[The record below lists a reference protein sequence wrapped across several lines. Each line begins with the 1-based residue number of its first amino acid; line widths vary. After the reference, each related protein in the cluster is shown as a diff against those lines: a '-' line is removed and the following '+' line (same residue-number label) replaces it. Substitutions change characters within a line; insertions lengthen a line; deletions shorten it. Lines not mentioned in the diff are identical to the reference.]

1 MAAPIRRRD
10 RARRLRDHASR
21 VPAADALPTGHEDL
35 GWVPAA
41 RVEGLVTGRGRK
53 GVAKGGRRHL
63 PEGEP
68 GPAELDWLRRGVDQ
82 PGGKLP
88 LFDAEGQR
96 IDPAVVRAC
105 VKAGWAAPWFENP
118 LKPDWQVCRLTD
130 AGRAL
135 IAGRPR
141 PEVEVSMVIP
151 VSS

>member
-1 MAAPIRRRD
+1 MAE
-10 RARRLRDHASR
+10 
-21 VPAADALPTGHEDL
+21 EDL

-53 GVAKGGRRHL
+53 GGAKGGRRR
-63 PEGEP
+63 PGDGAPGP

-96 IDPAVVRAC
+96 IEPAVVRTC
-105 VKAGWAAPWFENP
+105 LKAGWAAPWFENP

-135 IAGRPR
+135 LAGNPR
-141 PEVEVSMVIP
+141 AEVEVSMVIP
-151 VSS
+151 VSP